1 MAQAVRQDSPAVS
14 THSSQGPGGL
24 SLARRNAWTV
34 WLPVLPFFLFIGIF
48 LLLPS
53 VWLVIGAFQSDSGSL
68 TGSNVRTLF
77 NSDIIAAYK
86 TSLEV
91 SFVSALTGGF
101 FGFFV
106 AYAMIKGHPPRW
118 LRPVLSTFAGVAAN
132 FAGIPLA
139 FAFAATLGLN
149 GVLTVFLK
157 SHGIDIYQ
165 NGFTLYSFTGLI
177 VVYTYFEM
185 PLMLLVISPSIDGL
199 RREWQEAATSLG
211 ANPTQYWRWVGLP
224 VLWPSILG
232 AMVLLFGSAFAAYA
246 TAYALVGSQFNLVPL
261 LIGRNVESDFVGNP
275 HQANALAF
283 GMIVIIAVVMLIYTL
298 LQRQSSRWMQ

>member
-1 MAQAVRQDSPAVS
+1 MAQAVRQEPQAASGAA
-14 THSSQGPGGL
+14 SQSRGGE
-24 SLARRNAWTV
+24 SLARRKARTA
-34 WLPVLPFFLFIGIF
+34 WLPVLPFFLFVGIF

-53 VWLVIGAFQSDSGSL
+53 VWLIIGAFQSDSGSL
-68 TGSNVRTLF
+68 TGSNVRALF
-77 NSDIIAAYK
+77 DSDILDAYK

-91 SFVSALTGGF
+91 SFVSALVGGV

-106 AYAMIKGHPPRW
+106 AYAMIKGNPPRW

-177 VVYTYFEM
+177 VVYTYFQM

-199 RREWQEAATSLG
+199 RREWKEAATSLG
-211 ANPTQYWRWVGLP
+211 ADASQYWRWVGLP
-224 VLWPSILG
+224 VLWPAILG
-232 AMVLLFGSAFAAYA
+232 ATVLLFGSAFAAYA

-283 GMIVIIAVVMLIYTL
+283 GMIAIITVVMLIYIL
-298 LQRQSSRWMQ
+298 LQRRSSRWMQ

>member
-1 MAQAVRQDSPAVS
+1 MAEAVGERAAAGRTGILPGPEGRSVPWRAVWRS
-14 THSSQGPGGL
+14 
-24 SLARRNAWTV
+24 
-34 WLPVLPFFLFIGIF
+34 WLPVVPFFLFVGIF
-48 LLLPS
+48 LLLPT
-53 VWLVIGAFQSDSGSL
+53 VWLVVGAFQSDSGSF
-68 TGSNVRTLF
+68 TTSNVRTLF
-77 NSDIIAAYK
+77 NSDIVDAYK

-91 SFVSALTGGF
+91 SLVSALVGGV

-106 AYAMIKGHPPRW
+106 AYAMIKGNPPRW
-118 LRPVLSTFAGVAAN
+118 LRPLLSTFAGVAAN

-157 SHGIDIYQ
+157 SHGIDLYQ
-165 NGFTLYSFTGLI
+165 SGFTLYSFSGLI
-177 VVYTYFEM
+177 VVYTYFQM
-185 PLMLLVISPSIDGL
+185 PLMLLVITPSIDGL

-211 ANPTQYWRWVGLP
+211 ADSSQYWRWVGLP

-246 TAYALVGSQFNLVPL
+246 TAYALVGSEFNLVPL

-283 GMIVIIAVVMLIYTL
+283 GMIVIISIVMFAYTL
-298 LQRQSSRWMQ
+298 LQRQSSRWTR